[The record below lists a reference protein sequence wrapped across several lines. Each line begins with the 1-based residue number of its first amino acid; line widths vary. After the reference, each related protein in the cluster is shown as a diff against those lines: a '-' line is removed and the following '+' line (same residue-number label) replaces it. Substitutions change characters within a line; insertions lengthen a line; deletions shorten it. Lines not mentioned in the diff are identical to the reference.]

1 MAGYISSAATNFDT
15 IIVGVIAADQLS
27 RFALDGRTF
36 SNRLIWKDILMDL
49 LRWVGSVHKW
59 IALVV
64 GLQIFLWIA
73 GGLVMSAIP
82 IEEVRGEHKIATPE
96 PFTVSPGELAPLNAL
111 FDRHQ
116 ISDVSEASL
125 GNVLGEPVWRLR
137 TPAGGNYLVD
147 AVSGERLDPVSE
159 DLARRIA
166 LADYAGSG
174 SLKTLESISDPESEY
189 GRPGPVWR
197 AEFDDGDATTLYI
210 DPKAAEVR
218 ARRSNTWRFYDF
230 FWKLHIMDYDDGA
243 DFNHPLL
250 ITAAGAALFV
260 AISGLILLI
269 IKMRRT
275 LIAWRR
281 QSRERSMTRACQK

>member
-1 MAGYISSAATNFDT
+1 MKT
-15 IIVGVIAADQLS
+15 
-27 RFALDGRTF
+27 
-36 SNRLIWKDILMDL
+36 
-49 LRWVGSVHKW
+49 LRWSVRVHKW

-64 GLQIFLWIA
+64 GIQILLWIA
-73 GGLVMSAIP
+73 GGLVMSVIP
-82 IEEVRGEHKIATPE
+82 IEQVRGEHKIALTE
-96 PFTVSPGELAPLNAL
+96 SFTVSPAELTPLNNL

-116 ISDVSEASL
+116 ISGVSEASL
-125 GNVLGEPVWRLR
+125 GNVLGEPVWRLK

-159 DLARRIA
+159 DLARRVA

-174 SLKTLESISDPESEY
+174 SLKALISVSNPASEY

-197 AEFDDGDATTLYI
+197 AEFDDRDATTLYI
-210 DPKAAEVR
+210 DPKTAEVG
-218 ARRSNTWRFYDF
+218 ARRSTTWRFYDF
-230 FWKLHIMDYDDGA
+230 FWKLHVMDYDDGA

-250 ITAAGAALFV
+250 ITAASAALFV

-275 LIAWRR
+275 LLARK
-281 QSRERSMTRACQK
+281 QRSSV